1 MKRERNW
8 EALYNTGGI
17 ALIAMAGIIII
28 QMFVFMA
35 APPPY
40 EGSAQLGIGLTNSG
54 QVFLAITTF
63 DLVVLPVGI
72 AFYFRFRKH
81 DTRRHGKM

>member
-35 APPPY
+35 ATP
-40 EGSAQLGIGLTNSG
+40 LTKALPNSESG
-54 QVFLAITTF
+54 
-63 DLVVLPVGI
+63 
-72 AFYFRFRKH
+72 
-81 DTRRHGKM
+81 